1 MILKPLLLAVILAFI
16 VSACNLDS
24 SDNNG
29 LSDTPAPT
37 RTLPFATDT
46 NITPEASVPDTTSDS
61 TTLPTASASGETPP
75 VGILCVPQRD
85 WATYTVKRGDNLTN
99 IANRTR
105 STVDELI
112 AANCL
117 DNPNRIRV
125 GDTIYVPNE
134 LE

>member
-1 MILKPLLLAVILAFI
+1 LKSFMLFVLLIFI
-16 VSACNLDS
+16 VSGCNLS
-24 SDNNG
+24 SGTNG
-29 LSDTPAPT
+29 IASDTPAPT
-37 RTLPFATDT
+37 RTLPFATDE
-46 NITPEASVPDTTSDS
+46 NVTPDSAVQATTSDS
-61 TTLPTASASGETPP
+61 TTMPTASASDETPP
-75 VGILCVPQRD
+75 PGILCVPQRD
-85 WATYTVKRGDNLTN
+85 WEQYTIQRGDNLTN

-134 LE
+134 PE